1 MARAKVETRAT
12 MEKEGA
18 KVTVVVVA
26 EVAVTE
32 DLCRMSSSVRP
43 RKFVVK
49 ASATITT

>member
-12 MEKEGA
+12 VEKEMA

-32 DLCRMSSSVRP
+32 DLCHVSSSVWP
-43 RKFVVK
+43 IKFAVK
-49 ASATITT
+49 VFATTTT